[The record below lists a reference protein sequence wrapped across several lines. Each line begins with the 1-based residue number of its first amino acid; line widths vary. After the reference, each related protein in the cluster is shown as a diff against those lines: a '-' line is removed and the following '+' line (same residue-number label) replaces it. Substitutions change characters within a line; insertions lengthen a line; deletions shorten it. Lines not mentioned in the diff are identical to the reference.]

1 MSVTRTIAGVVAAPL
16 VPTAIVIV
24 VLLLAYDAYLENI
37 PGLLLIGA
45 IIGYPCTLL
54 FGLPTHF
61 LLMRQGWTR
70 WWAYAIAGALIGA
83 VYYVIVPMVLTGLTR
98 LDGVEGG
105 YAALS
110 DGALPIAM
118 TLCAIAGVVFWAVAR
133 PDRSTV

>member
-70 WWAYAIAGALIGA
+70 WWAYAVAGALIGA
-83 VYYVIVPMVLTGLTR
+83 IYYSVVPTLLTALTDR
-98 LDGVEGG
+98 NGVNGG
-105 YAALS
+105 YVVLS
-110 DGALPIAM
+110 DGVLPVAM
-118 TLCAIAGVVFWAVAR
+118 ALCAIAGVVFWAVVR
-133 PDRSTV
+133 PDRSTA